1 MLVMHAGAV
10 AYMYIHV
17 QADVV
22 LVLVALRRTCTVSLA
37 FSLYLDPLACF
48 PLLKVQA
55 L

>member
-1 MLVMHAGAV
+1 MHCMMHVGAV
-10 AYMYIHV
+10 AYMCMQAYI
-17 QADVV
+17 VV
-22 LVLVALRRTCTVSLA
+22 LVLVALRRTCTVWLA